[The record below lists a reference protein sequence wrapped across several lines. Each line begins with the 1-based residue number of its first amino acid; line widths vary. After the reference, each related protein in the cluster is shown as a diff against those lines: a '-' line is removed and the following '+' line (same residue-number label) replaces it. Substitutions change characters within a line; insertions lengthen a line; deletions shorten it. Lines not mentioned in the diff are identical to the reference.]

1 MTTISMGTRVV
12 AGQKFG
18 LARLARIALVTVLS
32 VGLAGCATTGDSET
46 SRAKKGAVI
55 GAITGALA
63 GAAAGGSDHRAGG
76 ALIGAAAGA
85 IAGGLIG
92 KYLDEQAAELDAIPG
107 AEVERREDHLIVN
120 FDNAIL
126 FDVGKSDLYPG
137 SYDRL
142 RRLSETLNKYPKS
155 SIGVKGHTD
164 SMGGE
169 SYNQTLSEQRADR
182 VSRFFEGEGVAPN
195 RLRATGFGESMPVAS
210 NETASGRSQN
220 RRVEIE
226 IRPYQ
231 EVFDSEY

>member
-1 MTTISMGTRVV
+1 MTISMESRTGT
-12 AGQKFG
+12 GHKTGF
-18 LARLARIALVTVLS
+18 ARLAQLSLVAVLS
-32 VGLAGCATTGDSET
+32 VALAGCATTGDTET

-107 AEVERREDHLIVN
+107 AEVERREDHLLLN

-126 FDVGKSDLYPG
+126 FDVGKSELYPG

-164 SMGGE
+164 STGAE
-169 SYNQTLSEQRADR
+169 SYNQTLSEQRAER
-182 VSRFFEGEGVAPN
+182 VSRFLETEGVTPD

-210 NETASGRSQN
+210 NETADGRSQN

>member
-1 MTTISMGTRVV
+1 M
-12 AGQKFG
+12 
-18 LARLARIALVTVLS
+18 ARLALVALLS
-32 VGLAGCATTGDSET
+32 VGLVGCATTGDGET
-46 SRAKKGAVI
+46 SRAKKGAII

-85 IAGGLIG
+85 VAGGLIG
-92 KYLDEQAAELDAIPG
+92 KYLDEQAKELDSIPG
-107 AEVERREDHLIVN
+107 AEVERRDDHLLVN

-142 RRLSETLNKYPKS
+142 RRLAETLNNYPKS

-164 SMGGE
+164 STGSE
-169 SYNQTLSEQRADR
+169 SYNQRLSEERAER
-182 VSRFFEGEGVAPN
+182 VSRFLESEGVTPD

-210 NETASGRSQN
+210 NESASGRAQN

-231 EVFDSEY
+231 EVFDAAY